1 MKKYSFLLLALA
13 FSLLASFNTFAQK
26 NSRYFHLIIGT
37 YTKTQD
43 KGLFVY
49 KFDSQTGDLS
59 FESATEGIQNPS
71 YLIIRDDAKK
81 VYAVNESGA
90 DRKGAVS
97 AFNFDAKTG
106 KLQFINKEETK
117 GGGPCYIM
125 LSPDNHFVFTANYAG
140 GSISVLPVKSDG
152 AVGEV
157 AQIIQHTGSSINP
170 NRQKEP
176 HVHSV
181 NFSPDGKILYSA
193 DLGTDKI
200 YGYQYDESKT
210 QPLSPAAQAEVPVTP
225 GFGPRHFV
233 FNKKG
238 DKMYLVSEMAATITV
253 FNDYK
258 DTLKPIQIINL
269 MDDDSKGI
277 NGAAAIHFSQ
287 DGRFLYATNRGN
299 VNKIVIFKID
309 EKTGK
314 LKKVGETSTLGQMPR
329 DFIID
334 PTDQFLLIAHQNS
347 NDIFVFKRDQKT
359 GLLTYINK
367 KIELG
372 SPVCL
377 KMVPV
382 EN

>member
-1 MKKYSFLLLALA
+1 MKKYSFLLLAFALS
-13 FSLLASFNTFAQK
+13 FSVSFNTFAQE

-43 KGLFVY
+43 KGIFVY

-81 VYAVNESGA
+81 VYAVNESDT

-97 AFNFDAKTG
+97 AFNFDAKSG
-106 KLQFINKEETK
+106 KLQFINKEETH
-117 GGGPCYIM
+117 GDAPCYIT
-125 LSPDNHFVFTANYAG
+125 LSADNHFVFTANYTG
-140 GSISVLPVKSDG
+140 GNISVLPIKSDG
-152 AVGEV
+152 ALGEV
-157 AQIIQHTGSSINP
+157 SQIIQHKGSSINP
-170 NRQKEP
+170 NRQNEP

-181 NFSPDGKILYSA
+181 NFSPDGTILYSA

-200 YGYQYDESKT
+200 YGYPYDASEK
-210 QPLSPAAQAEVPVTP
+210 QPLNSNEKAEVAVTP

-238 DKMYLVSEMAATITV
+238 DKMYLVSEMAANITV
-253 FNDYK
+253 FNHQK
-258 DTLKPIQIINL
+258 NTLKPIQMINL
-269 MDDDSKGI
+269 MGNDFKGI
-277 NGAAAIHFSQ
+277 NGAAAVHFSQ
-287 DGRFLYATNRGN
+287 DGKFLYATNRGTA
-299 VNKIVIFKID
+299 NKIVVFKVD

-314 LKKVGETSTLGQMPR
+314 LTKVGETSTLGEMPR

-334 PTDQFLLIAHQNS
+334 PTDHFLLIAHQNS

-359 GLLTYINK
+359 GLLTSINK

-377 KMVPV
+377 KMTAV

>member
-1 MKKYSFLLLALA
+1 MKKYSFLFLVA
-13 FSLLASFNTFAQK
+13 FFYLASTFNVAAQK
-26 NSRYFHLIIGT
+26 NQRYFHLLIGT

-59 FESATEGIQNPS
+59 FESATEGVQNPS
-71 YLIIRDDAKK
+71 YLIIRDDSKK

-97 AFNFDAKTG
+97 AFNFDAKSG
-106 KLQFINKEETK
+106 KLQLINIEETH
-117 GGGPCYIM
+117 GAGPCYIM

-140 GSISVLPVKSDG
+140 GSISVFPVKSDG
-152 AVGEV
+152 AVGKV
-157 AQIIQHTGSSINP
+157 SQIIQHTGSSINP

-200 YGYQYDESKT
+200 YGYQYDASKK
-210 QPLSPAAQAEVPVTP
+210 QPLRPAAQAEIPVTP

-233 FNKKG
+233 FNQKG
-238 DKMYLVSEMAATITV
+238 NRMYLVSEMAATITV
-253 FNDYK
+253 FDDQK
-258 DTLKPIQIINL
+258 DVLKPIQIINL
-269 MDDDSKGI
+269 MGDDFRGI
-277 NGAAAIHFSQ
+277 NGAAAVHFSQ
-287 DGRFLYATNRGN
+287 DGKFLYATNRGN
-299 VNKIVIFKID
+299 VNKIVIFKVD

-314 LKKVGETSTLGQMPR
+314 LTKVGETSTLGEMPR

-334 PTDQFLLIAHQNS
+334 PTDHFLLIAHQNS
-347 NDIFVFKRDQKT
+347 NDIFIFKRNQKT

-377 KMVPV
+377 KMTPL